1 MRALVRTIPRRA
13 ALAAFA
19 GLLAGVVL
27 LAIVAPGLADRHDAE
42 TLGAWL
48 ASEAR
53 LAGDLARDGFRA
65 RDPSALDPLAH
76 RIAGSAGVRVTFI
89 EPAGVV
95 LGESDEDRTTMDNH
109 ASRPE
114 VAAALAGSEGR
125 AIRFSATVQRD
136 LLYVAV
142 PVRDGG
148 QIIGVARTALAVAT
162 LESFASRLGGT
173 IALAGALATAVALAV
188 VVLLARAVT
197 GPIGALRRS
206 AETVAG
212 GGSARFEA
220 GGPDETRRLGDA
232 LRTMSDRITGE
243 RHDAESE
250 RDRLAVLIDELG
262 DAIVIADAGGVIE
275 RANRAATDLLG
286 APLLG
291 RRLMDVVRDHEVID
305 AIAIARAR
313 SGADSVAHVE
323 RTEPPRFQ
331 RVVARRLAEGELLL
345 VIQDLTNLRR
355 LQTVRRDFV
364 ANVSHE
370 LRTPLAA
377 LKAMAETLEAGAID
391 DPDAARDFV
400 RRMRTEIDD
409 LARLVEELLLIGRL
423 ESGQPVVAPTVVS
436 AAALLDGARERLGPL
451 AERAQVRLVV
461 DRLERAPM
469 VVADPERIGQVFANL
484 VHNSTKHTPAGGE
497 IRLSAS
503 PDGREVVFTVR
514 DTGDGIAAGDV
525 DRIFERFYKSDRS
538 RADGGSGLGL
548 SIAKH
553 IVEAHGGSIRAV
565 SAGPGRGATFTFTLP
580 SAEGR
585 SK

>member
-1 MRALVRTIPRRA
+1 VRALVRTIPRRA
-13 ALAAFA
+13 ALAALA
-19 GLLAGVVL
+19 GLLAGIFV
-27 LAIVAPGLADRHDAE
+27 LAIAAPGLADRHDAE
-42 TLGAWL
+42 TLQAWL
-48 ASEAR
+48 GSEAR
-53 LAGDLARDGFRA
+53 LAGDLAHGGLLT
-65 RDPSALDPLAH
+65 RDPQVLDPLAH
-76 RIAGSAGVRVTFI
+76 RIATSAGVRVTFI
-89 EPAGVV
+89 DPTGVV

-114 VAAALAGSEGR
+114 VAAALAGDQGS
-125 AIRFSATVQRD
+125 AIRVSATVQRD

-142 PVRDGG
+142 PVRDGS
-148 QIIGVARTALAVAT
+148 QIIGVARAALPVTT

-197 GPIGALRRS
+197 GPIGALTRS

-243 RHDAESE
+243 RHEAESE

-262 DAIVIADAGGVIE
+262 DAIVIADADGRIE
-275 RANRAATDLLG
+275 RANRAASELLG
-286 APLLG
+286 SPLAG
-291 RRLMDVVRDHEVID
+291 RRLMDVVRDHEAID
-305 AIAIARAR
+305 AIAGARADD
-313 SGADSVAHVE
+313 DSVAHIE
-323 RTEPPRFQ
+323 RTDPPRFQ
-331 RVVARRLAEGELLL
+331 RVVARRLADGELLL

-370 LRTPLAA
+370 LRTPLAS
-377 LKAMAETLEAGAID
+377 LKAMAETLQAGAID
-391 DPDAARDFV
+391 EPDAARDFV
-400 RRMRTEIDD
+400 RRMGTEIDD

-423 ESGQPVVAPTVVS
+423 ESGQPVVTPTVVPV
-436 AAALLDGARERLGPL
+436 AALLDGARERLGPL
-451 AERAQVRLVV
+451 VERARLRLVV
-461 DRLERAPM
+461 DPPERVP
-469 VVADPERIGQVFANL
+469 VVSADAERIGQVFANL
-484 VHNSTKHTPAGGE
+484 VHNATKHTPSGGE
-497 IRLSAS
+497 IRLSATT
-503 PDGREVVFTVR
+503 DGRFVVFTVR
-514 DTGDGIAAGDV
+514 DTGDGIVASDV

-553 IVEAHGGSIRAV
+553 IVEAHGGVIRAA

-580 SAEGR
+580 VAELR
-585 SK
+585 PT

>member
-1 MRALVRTIPRRA
+1 MRALIRTIPGRT
-13 ALAAFA
+13 ALAALV
-19 GLLAGVVL
+19 GLAVGIVL
-27 LAIVAPGLADRHDAE
+27 LTIAAPGLADRHDAE
-42 TLGAWL
+42 TLQAWL
-48 ASEAR
+48 GSEAR
-53 LAGDLARDGFRA
+53 LAGDLARDGLRS
-65 RDPSALDPLAH
+65 RDPAILDPLAH
-76 RIAGSAGVRVTFI
+76 RLAASAGVRVTLI
-89 EPAGVV
+89 DPTGVV
-95 LGESDEDRTTMDNH
+95 LGESDEDRLTMDNH
-109 ASRPE
+109 ATRPE
-114 VAAALAGSEGR
+114 VAAALAGSEGS
-125 AIRFSATVQRD
+125 AIRVSATVQRD

-148 QIIGVARTALAVAT
+148 QVVGVARTALPVTT

-188 VVLLARAVT
+188 VILLSRAVT
-197 GPIGALRRS
+197 GPIGALTRS
-206 AETVAG
+206 AERVAG

-220 GGPDETRRLGDA
+220 GGPDETRRLGEA

-243 RHDAESE
+243 RRHAESE

-262 DAIVIADAGGVIE
+262 DAIIIASTDGHVE
-275 RANRAATDLLG
+275 RANRAATVLFG

-291 RRLMDVVRDHEVID
+291 RRLIDVVRDHEVID
-305 AIAIARAR
+305 AITAARLDR
-313 SGADSVAHVE
+313 ESVAHVE

-331 RVVARRLAEGELLL
+331 RAVARRLADGELLL
-345 VIQDLTNLRR
+345 VVQDLTNLRR

-377 LKAMAETLEAGAID
+377 LKAMAETLEGGAID
-391 DPDAARDFV
+391 DTGAARDFV

-451 AERAQVRLVV
+451 AERARLRLVV
-461 DRLERAPM
+461 DQPEQAPM
-469 VVADPERIGQVFANL
+469 VVADPERIGQVLANL
-484 VHNSTKHTPAGGE
+484 VHNATKHTPSGGE
-497 IRLSAS
+497 IRLSAAA
-503 PDGREVVFTVR
+503 DGKVVVFSVR

-553 IVEAHGGSIRAV
+553 IVEAHGGVISAG
-565 SAGPGRGATFTFTLP
+565 SAGPGRGATFSFTLP
-580 SAEGR
+580 AAETR
-585 SK
+585 PA

>member
-13 ALAAFA
+13 ALAALA
-19 GLLAGVVL
+19 GLLAGIVL
-27 LAIVAPGLADRHDAE
+27 LAIAAPSLADRHDAE
-42 TLGAWL
+42 TLEAWL
-48 ASEAR
+48 GSEAR
-53 LAGDLARDGFRA
+53 LAGDLARDGLRA
-65 RDPSALDPLAH
+65 RDANVLDPLAH
-76 RIAGSAGVRVTFI
+76 RVATSAGVRVTFI
-89 EPAGVV
+89 DPTGVV

-114 VAAALAGSEGR
+114 VAAALAGNQGN

-142 PVRDGG
+142 AVRDAG
-148 QIIGVARTALAVAT
+148 QIIGVVRTALPVTT

-173 IALAGALATAVALAV
+173 IALAGALAMAVALGV
-188 VVLLARAVT
+188 VVLLSRAVT
-197 GPIGALRRS
+197 GPIGALTRS
-206 AETVAG
+206 AEAVAG

-243 RHDAESE
+243 RHDAEIE

-262 DAIVIADAGGVIE
+262 DVIVIANDDGEIE
-275 RANRAATDLLG
+275 RANRPATDLFG
-286 APLLG
+286 APLVG
-291 RRLMDVVRDHEVID
+291 RRLLDVVRDHEMID
-305 AIAIARAR
+305 AIAGAR
-313 SGADSVAHVE
+313 SDADSVAQVE
-323 RTEPPRFQ
+323 RTDPPRFQ
-331 RVVARRLAEGELLL
+331 RVVARRLADGELLL
-345 VIQDLTNLRR
+345 VVQDLTNLRR

-370 LRTPLAA
+370 LRTPLAS
-377 LKAMAETLEAGAID
+377 LKAMAETLEAGAIED
-391 DPDAARDFV
+391 TDPARDFV

-423 ESGQPVVAPTVVS
+423 ESGQPVVTPTVVS
-436 AAALLDGARERLGPL
+436 VEALLDAARERLGPL
-451 AERAQVRLVV
+451 AERAKVKLVV
-461 DRLERAPM
+461 DRPEPLPM

-484 VHNSTKHTPAGGE
+484 IHNATKHTPAGGD
-497 IRLSAS
+497 IRLSAA
-503 PDGREVVFTVR
+503 PNGRVVVFTVR

-538 RADGGSGLGL
+538 RSDGGSGLGL

-553 IVEAHGGSIRAV
+553 IVEAHGGAIHAA

-580 SAEGR
+580 LAER
-585 SK
+585 RPA

>member
-1 MRALVRTIPRRA
+1 MRAIVRTIPRRA
-13 ALAAFA
+13 ALAALA
-19 GLLAGVVL
+19 GLLAGIVL
-27 LAIVAPGLADRHDAE
+27 LAVAAPGLADRHDTE

-48 ASEAR
+48 GSEAR

-76 RIAGSAGVRVTFI
+76 RVAVSAGVRVTFI
-89 EPAGVV
+89 DTTGVV
-95 LGESDEDRTTMDNH
+95 LGESDEDRATMDNH

-114 VAAALAGSEGR
+114 VAAALAGNEGSATR
-125 AIRFSATVQRD
+125 LSATVQRD

-142 PVRDGG
+142 PVRDGS
-148 QIIGVARTALAVAT
+148 QIIGVARTALPLTTV
-162 LESFASRLGGT
+162 ESFASRLGGT
-173 IALAGALATAVALAV
+173 IALAGALATVVALAV
-188 VVLLARAVT
+188 VVLLSRAVT
-197 GPIGALRRS
+197 GPIGALTRS

-243 RHDAESE
+243 RYDAESE

-262 DAIVIADAGGVIE
+262 DAIVIADADGRIE
-275 RANRAATDLLG
+275 RANRAATELLG
-286 APLLG
+286 APLVG

-305 AIAIARAR
+305 AIANAR
-313 SGADSVAHVE
+313 SDADSVAHVE

-331 RVVARRLAEGELLL
+331 RVVARRRADGELLL

-370 LRTPLAA
+370 LRTPIAS
-377 LKAMAETLEAGAID
+377 LKAIAETLQAGAID
-391 DPDAARDFV
+391 DQEAARDFV
-400 RRMRTEIDD
+400 RRMVTEIDD

-423 ESGQPVVAPTVVS
+423 ESGQPVVAPTIVS
-436 AAALLDGARERLGPL
+436 AAALLDGARERLSPL

-461 DRLERAPM
+461 DRAERAPT

-484 VHNSTKHTPAGGE
+484 VHNATKHTPIGGE
-497 IRLSAS
+497 IHLSAA
-503 PDGREVVFTVR
+503 PEGRAVVFTVR

-553 IVEAHGGSIRAV
+553 IVEAHGGVIRAA

-580 SAEGR
+580 AAEFR
-585 SK
+585 SG

>member
-1 MRALVRTIPRRA
+1 VRALIRTIPGRT
-13 ALAAFA
+13 ALAALVGLAA
-19 GLLAGVVL
+19 GIVL
-27 LAIVAPGLADRHDAE
+27 LTIAAPGLADRHDAE
-42 TLGAWL
+42 TLQAWL
-48 ASEAR
+48 GSEAR
-53 LAGDLARDGFRA
+53 LAGDLARDGFRS
-65 RDPSALDPLAH
+65 RDPAILDPLAH
-76 RIAGSAGVRVTFI
+76 RLAASAGVRVTLI
-89 EPAGVV
+89 DPTGAV
-95 LGESDEDRTTMDNH
+95 LGESDEDRLTMDNH
-109 ASRPE
+109 ATRPE
-114 VAAALAGSEGR
+114 VAAALAGNEGS
-125 AIRFSATVQRD
+125 AIRVSATVQRD

-148 QIIGVARTALAVAT
+148 QIVGVARTALPITT

-188 VVLLARAVT
+188 VILLSRAVT
-197 GPIGALRRS
+197 GPIGALTRS
-206 AETVAG
+206 AERVAG

-220 GGPDETRRLGDA
+220 GGPDETRRLGEA

-243 RHDAESE
+243 RRHAETE

-262 DAIVIADAGGVIE
+262 DAIIIASTDGHVE
-275 RANRAATDLLG
+275 RANRAATVLFG

-291 RRLMDVVRDHEVID
+291 RRLIDVVRDHEVID
-305 AIAIARAR
+305 AMTAARPDR
-313 SGADSVAHVE
+313 ESVTHVE
-323 RTEPPRFQ
+323 RTDPPRFQ
-331 RVVARRLAEGELLL
+331 RAVARRLADGELLL
-345 VIQDLTNLRR
+345 VVQDLTNLRR

-377 LKAMAETLEAGAID
+377 LKAMAETLEGGAID
-391 DPDAARDFV
+391 DSDAARDFV

-451 AERAQVRLVV
+451 AERAQVKLVV
-461 DRLERAPM
+461 DQAAQAPM
-469 VVADPERIGQVFANL
+469 VVADPERIGQVLANL
-484 VHNSTKHTPAGGE
+484 VHNATKHTPSGGE
-497 IRLSAS
+497 IRLSAAAE
-503 PDGREVVFTVR
+503 GKVVVFSVR

-553 IVEAHGGSIRAV
+553 IVEAHGGVISAG

-580 SAEGR
+580 AAETRSA
-585 SK
+585 

>member
-1 MRALVRTIPRRA
+1 
-13 ALAAFA
+13 
-19 GLLAGVVL
+19 
-27 LAIVAPGLADRHDAE
+27 
-42 TLGAWL
+42 
-48 ASEAR
+48 
-53 LAGDLARDGFRA
+53 
-65 RDPSALDPLAH
+65 
-76 RIAGSAGVRVTFI
+76 
-89 EPAGVV
+89 
-95 LGESDEDRTTMDNH
+95 MDNH

-114 VAAALAGSEGR
+114 VAAALAGNAGS
-125 AIRFSATVQRD
+125 AIRRSATVQRD

-148 QIIGVARTALAVAT
+148 QIIGVARTALPVTT

-173 IALAGALATAVALAV
+173 IALAGGLAMAVALVV
-188 VVLLARAVT
+188 VVLLSRAVT
-197 GPIGALRRS
+197 GPIGALTRS
-206 AETVAG
+206 AETVAE

-220 GGPDETRRLGDA
+220 GGPDETRRLGSA

-243 RHDAESE
+243 RRDAESE

-262 DAIVIADAGGVIE
+262 DAIVIANGDGNIE
-275 RANRAATDLLG
+275 RANRAAVDLFGGTL
-286 APLLG
+286 AG

-305 AIAIARAR
+305 AIAGAR
-313 SGADSVAHVE
+313 SDVDSVAQVE
-323 RTEPPRFQ
+323 RTDPPRFQ
-331 RVVARRLAEGELLL
+331 RVVARRLADGQLLL

-370 LRTPLAA
+370 LRTPIAS
-377 LKAMAETLEAGAID
+377 LKAMAETLEAGAIED
-391 DPDAARDFV
+391 AEAARDFV

-423 ESGQPVVAPTVVS
+423 ESGQPVVAPAPMS

-451 AERAQVRLVV
+451 AERAHVKLVV
-461 DRLERAPM
+461 DAADRAPM
-469 VVADPERIGQVFANL
+469 VAADPERIGQVFANL
-484 VHNSTKHTPAGGE
+484 VHNATKHTPAGGE
-497 IRLSAS
+497 IRLSAA
-503 PDGREVVFTVR
+503 PDGNVVVFTVR

-553 IVEAHGGSIRAV
+553 IVEAHGGAIRAA

-580 SAEGR
+580 VAER
-585 SK
+585 RPA

>member
-13 ALAAFA
+13 ALAALA
-19 GLLAGVVL
+19 GLLAGIVVL
-27 LAIVAPGLADRHDAE
+27 ALAAPGLADRHDAE
-42 TLGAWL
+42 TLQAWL
-48 ASEAR
+48 GSEAR
-53 LAGDLARDGFRA
+53 LAGDLARDGLRA
-65 RDPSALDPLAH
+65 RDPSVLDPLAH
-76 RIAGSAGVRVTFI
+76 RVATSAGIRVTFI
-89 EPAGVV
+89 DPTGVV
-95 LGESDEDRTTMDNH
+95 LGESDEDRTTMGNH
-109 ASRPE
+109 ATRPE
-114 VAAALAGSEGR
+114 VAAALAGNEGSS
-125 AIRFSATVQRD
+125 IRVSATVQRD

-142 PVRDGG
+142 PVRDAS
-148 QIIGVARTALAVAT
+148 QIIGVARIALPVTT
-162 LESFASRLGGT
+162 LESFASRLGGS
-173 IALAGALATAVALAV
+173 IALAGALATIVALAV
-188 VVLLARAVT
+188 VVLLSRAVT
-197 GPIGALRRS
+197 GPIGALTRS

-250 RDRLAVLIDELG
+250 RDRLAILIDELG
-262 DAIVIADAGGVIE
+262 DAILIANADGEIE
-275 RANRAATDLLG
+275 RANRAANELLG
-286 APLLG
+286 AVAG
-291 RRLMDVVRDHEVID
+291 RRLMDVVRDHEAID
-305 AIAIARAR
+305 AIARAR
-313 SGADSVAHVE
+313 SDADSVAQIE
-323 RTEPPRFQ
+323 RTDPPRFQ
-331 RVVARRLAEGELLL
+331 RVVARRLADGELLL

-370 LRTPLAA
+370 LRTPLAS

-391 DPDAARDFV
+391 DPTAARDFV
-400 RRMRTEIDD
+400 RRMGTEIDD

-423 ESGQPVVAPTVVS
+423 ESGQPVVTPTLVS

-451 AERAQVRLVV
+451 AERAHVRLVV
-461 DRLERAPM
+461 DRPEPVPM

-484 VHNSTKHTPAGGE
+484 VHNATKHTPTGGE
-497 IRLSAS
+497 IRLSAA
-503 PDGREVVFTVR
+503 PDGKAVAFTVR

-553 IVEAHGGSIRAV
+553 IVEAHGGVIRAA
-565 SAGPGRGATFTFTLP
+565 SPGPGRGATFTFTLP
-580 SAEGR
+580 AAKSGAA
-585 SK
+585 

>member
-13 ALAAFA
+13 ALAALA
-19 GLLAGVVL
+19 GLLAGIVL
-27 LAIVAPGLADRHDAE
+27 LAIAAPGLADRHDAE
-42 TLGAWL
+42 TLQAWL
-48 ASEAR
+48 GSEAR
-53 LAGDLARDGFRA
+53 LAGDLARDGLRA
-65 RDPSALDPLAH
+65 RDANLLDPLAH
-76 RIAGSAGVRVTFI
+76 RIATSAGVRVTFI
-89 EPAGVV
+89 DPTGVV
-95 LGESDEDRTTMDNH
+95 LGESDEDRSTMDNH

-114 VAAALAGSEGR
+114 VAAALAGNEGT
-125 AIRFSATVQRD
+125 AIRVSATVQRD

-148 QIIGVARTALAVAT
+148 QIIGVSRTALPVAT

-188 VVLLARAVT
+188 VVLLSRAVT
-197 GPIGALRRS
+197 GPIGALTRS
-206 AETVAG
+206 AEAVAA

-262 DAIVIADAGGVIE
+262 DAIVIASAEGEIE

-286 APLLG
+286 TPLAG
-291 RRLMDVVRDHEVID
+291 RRLVDVVRDHEVID
-305 AIAIARAR
+305 AIARARAD
-313 SGADSVAHVE
+313 SDSVAHVE

-370 LRTPLAA
+370 LRTPLAS
-377 LKAMAETLEAGAID
+377 LKAMAETLQAGAID
-391 DPDAARDFV
+391 DPEAARDFV
-400 RRMRTEIDD
+400 RRMGTEIDD

-451 AERAQVRLVV
+451 AERARVRLVV
-461 DRLERAPM
+461 DRPEHAPM
-469 VVADPERIGQVFANL
+469 VLADPERIGQVFANL
-484 VHNSTKHTPAGGE
+484 VHNATKHTPTGGE
-497 IRLSAS
+497 IRLSAA
-503 PDGREVVFTVR
+503 PNGKVVLFTVR
-514 DTGDGIAAGDV
+514 DTGDGIAAADV

-553 IVEAHGGSIRAV
+553 IVEAHGGVIHAASP
-565 SAGPGRGATFTFTLP
+565 GPGRGATFTFTLP
-580 SAEGR
+580 VAESR
-585 SK
+585 PV

>member
-1 MRALVRTIPRRA
+1 VRALVRTIPRRA
-13 ALAAFA
+13 ALTALA
-19 GLLAGVVL
+19 GLLAGIVL
-27 LAIVAPGLADRHDAE
+27 LAVAAPGLADRHDAE
-42 TLGAWL
+42 TLQAWL
-48 ASEAR
+48 GSEAR
-53 LAGDLARDGFRA
+53 LAGDLAHDGLLT
-65 RDPSALDPLAH
+65 RDPNVLDPLAH
-76 RIAGSAGVRVTFI
+76 RIGASAGVRVTYI
-89 EPAGVV
+89 DLTGVV

-109 ASRPE
+109 ATRPE
-114 VAAALAGSEGR
+114 VAAALAGNEGT
-125 AIRFSATVQRD
+125 AIRVSATVQRD

-148 QIIGVARTALAVAT
+148 QIIGVARTALPVTT

-188 VVLLARAVT
+188 VVLLSRAVT
-197 GPIGALRRS
+197 GPIGALTRS

-212 GGSARFEA
+212 GGSARFEP

-243 RHDAESE
+243 RHEAESE

-262 DAIVIADAGGVIE
+262 DAIVIANADGDIE
-275 RANRAATDLLG
+275 RANRAATELFG
-286 APLLG
+286 APLAG
-291 RRLMDVVRDHEVID
+291 RRLMDVVRDHETID
-305 AIAIARAR
+305 AIGSAG
-313 SGADSVAHVE
+313 SDADSVAHIE
-323 RTEPPRFQ
+323 RADPPRFQ
-331 RVVARRLAEGELLL
+331 RVVARRLADGELLL

-370 LRTPLAA
+370 LRTPLAS
-377 LKAMAETLEAGAID
+377 LKAMAETLQAGAID
-391 DPDAARDFV
+391 DHDAARDFV
-400 RRMRTEIDD
+400 RRMGTEIDD

-436 AAALLDGARERLGPL
+436 PTALLDGARERLGPL
-451 AERAQVRLVV
+451 AERAQVRLIV
-461 DRLERAPM
+461 DRLERGPM
-469 VVADPERIGQVFANL
+469 VLADAERIGQVFANL
-484 VHNSTKHTPAGGE
+484 VHNATKHTPTGGE
-497 IRLSAS
+497 IRLSAV
-503 PDGREVVFTVR
+503 PNGTVVVFTVR

-553 IVEAHGGSIRAV
+553 IVEAHGGVIRAE
-565 SAGPGRGATFTFTLP
+565 SPGPGRGATFTFTLP
-580 SAEGR
+580 VAR
-585 SK
+585 TRPA

>member
-1 MRALVRTIPRRA
+1 MRAIVRTIPRRA
-13 ALAAFA
+13 ALAALA
-19 GLLAGVVL
+19 GLLAGIVL
-27 LAIVAPGLADRHDAE
+27 LAVAAPVLADRHDTE

-76 RIAGSAGVRVTFI
+76 RVAAGAGVRVTFI
-89 EPAGVV
+89 DTTGVV

-114 VAAALAGSEGR
+114 VAAALAGNEGSATR
-125 AIRFSATVQRD
+125 LSATVQRD

-142 PVRDGG
+142 PVRDGS
-148 QIIGVARTALAVAT
+148 QIIGVARTALPVT
-162 LESFASRLGGT
+162 TVESFASRLGGT
-173 IALAGALATAVALAV
+173 IALAGALATVVALAV
-188 VVLLARAVT
+188 VVLLSRAVT
-197 GPIGALRRS
+197 GPISALTRS

-243 RHDAESE
+243 RYDAESE

-262 DAIVIADAGGVIE
+262 DAIVIADADGTIE
-275 RANRAATDLLG
+275 RANRAATELLG
-286 APLLG
+286 SPLLG

-305 AIAIARAR
+305 AIANAR
-313 SGADSVAHVE
+313 SETDSVAHVE

-331 RVVARRLAEGELLL
+331 RVVARRRADGELLL

-370 LRTPLAA
+370 LRTPIAS
-377 LKAMAETLEAGAID
+377 LKAMAETLQAGAID
-391 DPDAARDFV
+391 DQEAARDFV
-400 RRMRTEIDD
+400 RRMATEIDD

-423 ESGQPVVAPTVVS
+423 ESGQLVVAPTIVS

-451 AERAQVRLVV
+451 AERAHVRLVV
-461 DRLERAPM
+461 DRAERAPM

-484 VHNSTKHTPAGGE
+484 VHNATKHTPIGGE
-497 IRLSAS
+497 IHLSAA
-503 PDGREVVFTVR
+503 PDGRAVVFTVS
-514 DTGDGIAAGDV
+514 DTGDGIAGGDV
-525 DRIFERFYKSDRS
+525 DRIFERFYKSDPS

-553 IVEAHGGSIRAV
+553 IVEAHGGVIRAA

-580 SAEGR
+580 AAEFR
-585 SK
+585 PV

>member
-1 MRALVRTIPRRA
+1 VRALVRTIPRRA
-13 ALAAFA
+13 ALAALA
-19 GLLAGVVL
+19 GLLAGIVL
-27 LAIVAPGLADRHDAE
+27 LAIAAPGLADRHDAE

-48 ASEAR
+48 GSEAR
-53 LAGDLARDGFRA
+53 LAGDLAHDGLRA
-65 RDPSALDPLAH
+65 RDPSVLDPLAH
-76 RIAGSAGVRVTFI
+76 RIATSAGVRVTFI
-89 EPAGVV
+89 DPSGVV

-114 VAAALAGSEGR
+114 VAAALAGNQGT
-125 AIRFSATVQRD
+125 AIRVSATVQRD

-142 PVRDGG
+142 PVRDGS
-148 QIIGVARTALAVAT
+148 QIIGVARTALPVTT

-188 VVLLARAVT
+188 VVLLSRAVT
-197 GPIGALRRS
+197 GPIGALTRS
-206 AETVAG
+206 AETVAA

-220 GGPDETRRLGDA
+220 GGPDETRRLGTA

-262 DAIVIADAGGVIE
+262 DAIVIADADGQIE
-275 RANRAATDLLG
+275 RANRAASELLG
-286 APLLG
+286 APLAG
-291 RRLMDVVRDHEVID
+291 RRLMDVVRDHEAID
-305 AIAIARAR
+305 AIASAR
-313 SGADSVAHVE
+313 SDEDSVAHIE
-323 RTEPPRFQ
+323 RTDPPRFQ
-331 RVVARRLAEGELLL
+331 RVVARRLADGELLL
-345 VIQDLTNLRR
+345 VVQDLTNLRR

-370 LRTPLAA
+370 LRTPLAS
-377 LKAMAETLEAGAID
+377 LKAMAETLAAGAID
-391 DPDAARDFV
+391 DQDAARDFV
-400 RRMRTEIDD
+400 RRMGTEIDD

-423 ESGQPVVAPTVVS
+423 ESGQPVVAPTAVT
-436 AAALLDGARERLGPL
+436 AASLLDGARERLGPL

-461 DRLERAPM
+461 DRPERVPM

-484 VHNSTKHTPAGGE
+484 VHNATKHTPTGGE
-497 IRLSAS
+497 IRLSAA
-503 PDGREVVFTVR
+503 PDGNGVVFTVR
-514 DTGDGIAAGDV
+514 DTGDGIAASDV

-553 IVEAHGGSIRAV
+553 IVEAHGGVIRAA

-580 SAEGR
+580 AAER
-585 SK
+585 RPA

>member
-1 MRALVRTIPRRA
+1 MRTLVRTIPRRA
-13 ALAAFA
+13 ALAALA
-19 GLLAGVVL
+19 GLVAGILVLAV
-27 LAIVAPGLADRHDAE
+27 AAPGLADRHDAE
-42 TLGAWL
+42 TLEAWL
-48 ASEAR
+48 GSEAR
-53 LAGDLARDGFRA
+53 LAGDLARDGLRA
-65 RDPSALDPLAH
+65 RDPNVLDPLA
-76 RIAGSAGVRVTFI
+76 RRVATGAGVRVTFI
-89 EPAGVV
+89 DPTGVV

-114 VAAALAGSEGR
+114 VAAALAGNEGS
-125 AIRFSATVQRD
+125 AIRVSATVQRD

-148 QIIGVARTALAVAT
+148 QIIGVSRTALPVTT

-173 IALAGALATAVALAV
+173 IALAGALATAVALGV
-188 VVLLARAVT
+188 VVLLSRAVT
-197 GPIGALRRS
+197 GPIGALTRS

-243 RHDAESE
+243 RHHAVSE

-262 DAIVIADAGGVIE
+262 DAIVIANGDGEIE
-275 RANRAATDLLG
+275 RANRAATEVLG
-286 APLLG
+286 APLAG
-291 RRLMDVVRDHEVID
+291 RRLVDVVRDHEVID
-305 AIAIARAR
+305 AIARAR
-313 SGADSVAHVE
+313 SGADSVAQVE

-331 RVVARRLAEGELLL
+331 RVVARRLADGELLL

-370 LRTPLAA
+370 LRTPIAS
-377 LKAMAETLEAGAID
+377 LKAMAETLQACAID
-391 DPDAARDFV
+391 DPNVARDFV
-400 RRMRTEIDD
+400 RRMGTEIDD

-461 DRLERAPM
+461 DQPEPVPM
-469 VVADPERIGQVFANL
+469 VVADPERIAQVFANL
-484 VHNSTKHTPAGGE
+484 VHNATKHTPSGGE
-497 IRLSAS
+497 IHLSAA
-503 PDGREVVFTVR
+503 PDGKVVVFTVR

-525 DRIFERFYKSDRS
+525 DRIFERFYKSDPS

-553 IVEAHGGSIRAV
+553 IVEAHGGAIRAA
-565 SAGPGRGATFTFTLP
+565 SPGPGRGATFTFTLP
-580 SAEGR
+580 VAELQPA
-585 SK
+585 

>member
-1 MRALVRTIPRRA
+1 VRALVRTIPRRA
-13 ALAAFA
+13 ALAALA
-19 GLLAGVVL
+19 GLLAGIVL
-27 LAIVAPGLADRHDAE
+27 LAIAAPGLADRHDAE
-42 TLGAWL
+42 TLQAWL
-48 ASEAR
+48 GSEAR
-53 LAGDLARDGFRA
+53 LAGDLARDGLRA
-65 RDPSALDPLAH
+65 RDANLLDPLAH
-76 RIAGSAGVRVTFI
+76 RIATSAGVRVTFI
-89 EPAGVV
+89 DPTGVV
-95 LGESDEDRTTMDNH
+95 LGESDEDRSTMDNH

-114 VAAALAGSEGR
+114 VAAALAGNEGT
-125 AIRFSATVQRD
+125 AIRVSATVQRD

-148 QIIGVARTALAVAT
+148 QIIGVSRTALPVAT

-173 IALAGALATAVALAV
+173 IALAGALATAIALAV
-188 VVLLARAVT
+188 VVLLSRAVT
-197 GPIGALRRS
+197 GPIGALTRS
-206 AETVAG
+206 AEAVAA

-262 DAIVIADAGGVIE
+262 DAIVIAGAEGEIE

-286 APLLG
+286 TPLAG
-291 RRLMDVVRDHEVID
+291 RRLVDVVRDHEVID
-305 AIAIARAR
+305 AIARARAD
-313 SGADSVAHVE
+313 SDSVAHVE

-370 LRTPLAA
+370 LRTPLAS
-377 LKAMAETLEAGAID
+377 LKAMAETLQAGAVD
-391 DPDAARDFV
+391 DPEAARDFV
-400 RRMRTEIDD
+400 RRMGTEIDD

-451 AERAQVRLVV
+451 AERARVRLVV
-461 DRLERAPM
+461 DRPEHAPM
-469 VVADPERIGQVFANL
+469 VLADPERIGQVFANL
-484 VHNSTKHTPAGGE
+484 VHNATKHTPTGGE
-497 IRLSAS
+497 IRLSAA
-503 PDGREVVFTVR
+503 PNGKVVLFTVR
-514 DTGDGIAAGDV
+514 DTGDGIAAADV

-553 IVEAHGGSIRAV
+553 IVEAHGGVIQAASP
-565 SAGPGRGATFTFTLP
+565 GPGRGATFTFTLP
-580 SAEGR
+580 VAGSR
-585 SK
+585 PV

>member
-1 MRALVRTIPRRA
+1 VRALVRTIPRRA
-13 ALAAFA
+13 ALAALA
-19 GLLAGVVL
+19 GLLAGIVL
-27 LAIVAPGLADRHDAE
+27 LAIAAPGLADRHDAE
-42 TLGAWL
+42 TLEAWL
-48 ASEAR
+48 GSEAR
-53 LAGDLARDGFRA
+53 LAGDLAHDGLRA
-65 RDPSALDPLAH
+65 RDPNVLDPLAH
-76 RIAGSAGVRVTFI
+76 RLAVSAGVRVTFI
-89 EPAGVV
+89 DPTGVV

-109 ASRPE
+109 ATRPE
-114 VAAALAGSEGR
+114 VAAALTGNEGS
-125 AIRFSATVQRD
+125 AIRVSATVQRD

-142 PVRDGG
+142 PVRDGS
-148 QIIGVARTALAVAT
+148 QIIGVARTALPVTT

-188 VVLLARAVT
+188 VVLLSRAVT
-197 GPIGALRRS
+197 GPIGALTRS

-212 GGSARFEA
+212 GGSARFEP

-243 RHDAESE
+243 RHHAESE

-262 DAIVIADAGGVIE
+262 DAIVIADADGDIE
-275 RANRAATDLLG
+275 RANRAATDLFG
-286 APLLG
+286 APLPG
-291 RRLMDVVRDHEVID
+291 RRLMDVVRDHETID
-305 AIAIARAR
+305 AIASAG
-313 SGADSVAHVE
+313 SDADSVAHIE
-323 RTEPPRFQ
+323 RTDPPRFQ
-331 RVVARRLAEGELLL
+331 RVVARRLADGELLL

-370 LRTPLAA
+370 LRTPLAS

-391 DPDAARDFV
+391 DHDAARDFV
-400 RRMRTEIDD
+400 RRMGTEIDD

-436 AAALLDGARERLGPL
+436 AAAPLEGARERLGPL

-461 DRLERAPM
+461 DRPERVPM

-484 VHNSTKHTPAGGE
+484 VHNATKHTPTGGE
-497 IRLSAS
+497 IRLSAA
-503 PDGREVVFTVR
+503 PDGKVVVFTVR
-514 DTGDGIAAGDV
+514 DTGDGIAAADV

-548 SIAKH
+548 A
-553 IVEAHGGSIRAV
+553 IVRGLARRNGGDVHLESR
-565 SAGPGRGATFTFTLP
+565 PGSGSRFEVILP
-580 SAEGR
+580 R
-585 SK
+585 VH